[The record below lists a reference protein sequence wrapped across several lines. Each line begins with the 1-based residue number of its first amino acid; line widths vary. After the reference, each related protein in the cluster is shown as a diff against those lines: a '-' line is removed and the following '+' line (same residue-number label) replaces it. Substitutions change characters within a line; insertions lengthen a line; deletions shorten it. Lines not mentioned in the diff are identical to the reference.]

1 MNTGKNIDYNYFANY
16 NKELM
21 NKLRLL
27 TALFLLCISCAWA
40 QRDSVT
46 LVNAPWQVDSL
57 DGMVLKTIHFSHHEY
72 FKSNQ
77 FIAILEIPAQ
87 SDKRLAFGYEPE
99 RTPTSTIAK
108 RHNAVAAINGSFFD
122 MNQNHP
128 VCYLRINGEEL
139 GENTPGTDTV
149 NRKYYQYGTLVLREG
164 APRILRT
171 DSVRAWERTLPDSNI
186 MTAGPLLL
194 LHGEIQPFRHDR
206 TFVTKRH
213 PRTAVGIRP
222 DGTTLLFVV
231 DGRTKES
238 EGMSLDELTN
248 TLRWLGCEDALN
260 MDGGGSTTLYI
271 QGKPYGGIVN
281 YPIDNGRFDHKGE
294 RGVSNAILV
303 F

>member
-1 MNTGKNIDYNYFANY
+1 
-16 NKELM
+16 M

-27 TALFLLCISCAWA
+27 TAIILLYSSCAWA

-46 LVNAPWQVDSL
+46 LANAAWQVDSL
-57 DGMVLKTIHFSHHEY
+57 NGMVLKTVRFSHHEY
-72 FKSNQ
+72 FNSNQ

-87 SDKRLAFGYEPE
+87 SDKRLAFAYEPE
-99 RTPTSTIAK
+99 RTPTSVMAQ
-108 RHNAVAAINGSFFD
+108 RHDAVAAINGSFFD
-122 MNQNHP
+122 MNKHHP
-128 VCYLRINGEEL
+128 VCYLRIDGEEL
-139 GENTPGTDTV
+139 GENTPGTDPI
-149 NRKYYQYGTLVLREG
+149 NRKYYQYGALVLRG
-164 APRILRT
+164 GTPCILRT
-171 DSVRAWERTLPDSNI
+171 DSVRTWERSLPDSNI
-186 MTAGPLLL
+186 MTAGPLLIL
-194 LHGEIQPFRHDR
+194 QGETQPFRHDR

-213 PRTAVGIRP
+213 PRTAIGIRP

-248 TLRWLGCEDALN
+248 TLRWLGCQDALN

-271 QGKPYGGIVN
+271 KGKPYDGIVN

-303 F
+303 VRNR

>member
-1 MNTGKNIDYNYFANY
+1 
-16 NKELM
+16 M

-27 TALFLLCISCAWA
+27 TAIFLLCSSYAWA

-46 LVNAPWQVDSL
+46 LANAAWQVDSL
-57 DGMVLKTIHFSHHEY
+57 DGMVLRTVHFSHHEY

-87 SDKRLAFGYEPE
+87 SDKRLAFAHEPE
-99 RTPTSTIAK
+99 RTPTSVMAQ
-108 RHNAVAAINGSFFD
+108 RHDAVAAINGSFFD
-122 MNQNHP
+122 MNKHHP
-128 VCYLRINGEEL
+128 VCYLRIDGEEL

-164 APRILRT
+164 APHILRT
-171 DSVRAWERTLPDSNI
+171 DSARTWERSLPDSNV
-186 MTAGPLLL
+186 MTAGPLLI

-206 TFVTKRH
+206 TFVNNRH

-222 DGTTLLFVV
+222 DGNTLLFVV

-238 EGMSLDELTN
+238 EGLSLDELTK
-248 TLRWLGCEDALN
+248 TLKWLGCTDVLN

-271 QGKPYGGIVN
+271 KGKPNGGIVN

-303 F
+303 VKNR